1 MDGSYE
7 YTPVRES
14 DADFLELLRLMYTP
28 DSPSQK
34 NFSRRN
40 STRRRSFSE
49 SNLDIYAVFCE
60 QHTLKKGRRSSL
72 LPSNTSIPVYLG
84 LDNTV
89 AQGASEQ
96 IAITVPTVSQPSSEE
111 IATTIQYGLLNLI
124 RPTFESAPQRNAE
137 HIYTVRLNM
146 INMYLKYVI
155 QALLYFVAATL
166 ILTIATGCAKFLG
179 IMMLPFTLICAL
191 HLAARE
197 MHQPHNRLHET
208 NAHQDRSLI
217 EGEGQDWTTQIHC
230 RIDRRA
236 NYSVG
241 FFSGLT
247 SRLANS
253 SMFDKQIAHIPDN
266 SSNLRNSAR

>member
-1 MDGSYE
+1 
-7 YTPVRES
+7 
-14 DADFLELLRLMYTP
+14 
-28 DSPSQK
+28 
-34 NFSRRN
+34 
-40 STRRRSFSE
+40 
-49 SNLDIYAVFCE
+49 
-60 QHTLKKGRRSSL
+60 
-72 LPSNTSIPVYLG
+72 
-84 LDNTV
+84 
-89 AQGASEQ
+89 
-96 IAITVPTVSQPSSEE
+96 
-111 IATTIQYGLLNLI
+111 
-124 RPTFESAPQRNAE
+124 
-137 HIYTVRLNM
+137 
-146 INMYLKYVI
+146 MYLKYVI

-166 ILTIATGCAKFLG
+166 IFAIATGCAKFLG
-179 IMMLPFTLICAL
+179 IMMLPFTLIYSL

-217 EGEGQDWTTQIHC
+217 EGQDWATQIHG
-230 RIDRRA
+230 RIDRSA

>member
-1 MDGSYE
+1 MDASYE

-14 DADFLELLRLMYTP
+14 DADFLELLTLMYTT
-28 DSPSQK
+28 DSPFQQ

-72 LPSNTSIPVYLG
+72 LPSNTPIPIDLG

-96 IAITVPTVSQPSSEE
+96 IAITVPTGSQPSSEQ
-111 IATTIQYGLLNLI
+111 IATTIQYGLLNII
-124 RPTFESAPQRNAE
+124 RPTFESAPQRTAE
-137 HIYTVRLNM
+137 QTYTVRLNM

-155 QALLYFVAATL
+155 QALLYFLAAIL
-166 ILTIATGCAKFLG
+166 ILTIATWCAKFLG

-197 MHQPHNRLHET
+197 MHQPHNHLHET
-208 NAHQDRSLI
+208 HAHRDRSLI
-217 EGEGQDWTTQIHC
+217 ESQNWATPIHGL
-230 RIDRRA
+230 IDRTA

-241 FFSGLT
+241 FFSGIT

-266 SSNLRNSAR
+266 NPNLRTSARS

>member
-1 MDGSYE
+1 MNTRLTE
-7 YTPVRES
+7 TIRRK
-14 DADFLELLRLMYTP
+14 LLTCSHITIWHAHLT
-28 DSPSQK
+28 SPQQNSS
-34 NFSRRN
+34 SRP
-40 STRRRSFSE
+40 SGRRSGFSE
-49 SNLDIYAVFCE
+49 SNLGIYEIYCE
-60 QHTLKKGRRSSL
+60 QLTTPATVKKRRESFL
-72 LPSNTSIPVYLG
+72 LPPNTPTPLNIES
-84 LDNTV
+84 DHTV
-89 AQGASEQ
+89 AQRNSNQ
-96 IAITVPTVSQPSSEE
+96 IPPPAQTISQPSSEQ

-124 RPTFESAPQRNAE
+124 RPTFESAPQRTAE
-137 HIYTVRLNM
+137 LAYTVRLNM

-166 ILTIATGCAKFLG
+166 IFAIATGCAKFLG
-179 IMMLPFTLICAL
+179 IMMLPFTLIYSL

-217 EGEGQDWTTQIHC
+217 EGQDWATQIHG
-230 RIDRRA
+230 RIDRSA